1 MEMKQKRLDRF
12 TALKALCCLSVISL
26 HCYILF
32 IAAYVGVTVFFL
44 MSGFLQTYNTYEKN
58 TLDDVNFTLC
68 ARFSWNKIKKLY
80 PLHFLTLLFF
90 LAEQFYGLFTG
101 LAKPGWEFF
110 SPILANILLIQSW
123 FPTERFYYSLNVPS
137 WYLSVSVFLYLM
149 FPLILKAV
157 KRLKSVSQAVWLSA
171 AIYAVQIFFTKIGYD
186 LWPDK
191 EVRQWVRYVFPPLRL
206 GTFAIGC
213 NLGYIYLKMRDRRF
227 GPVKATAFEVLTI
240 LITVLTIY
248 DRNLPDWFPKYGSMF
263 SYSLKFILPAVMIVI
278 AFAFGEGLIVKLLT
292 NKPLLYLGRLSSNMY
307 LIHYPLVAIAAL
319 FVTRMNC
326 SPQAQ
331 RAIYLVFI
339 AVFTVGLSEVYSR
352 VQKRKE
358 TKKRGS

>member
-149 FPLILKAV
+149 FPLILKGV
-157 KRLKSVSQAVWLSA
+157 KRFKSVSQAVWLSA
-171 AIYAVQIFFTKIGYD
+171 AIFAVQIFFTCLGYE
-186 LWPDK
+186 LGPTR
-191 EVRQWVRYVFPPLRL
+191 EVRQWVRYICPPLRL

-213 NLGYIYLKMRDRRF
+213 NLGYIYLKTQDRKF
-227 GPVKATAFEVLTI
+227 GTVKATLFEVLTI
-240 LITVLTIY
+240 LITVLTVY
-248 DRNLPDWFPKYGSMF
+248 DRFLPDWLPKYPPSF
-263 SYSLKFILPAVMIVI
+263 DYSLKFVLPAVMILI
-278 AFAFGEGLIVKLLT
+278 AFAYGEGLIVKFLT
-292 NKPLLYLGRLSSNMY
+292 NRVLLYLGRLSSNMY

-326 SPQAQ
+326 SAQAQ

-339 AVFTVGLSEVYSR
+339 AVFTIVFSELYSR
-352 VQKRKE
+352 VEKRIKRKK
-358 TKKRGS
+358 TA